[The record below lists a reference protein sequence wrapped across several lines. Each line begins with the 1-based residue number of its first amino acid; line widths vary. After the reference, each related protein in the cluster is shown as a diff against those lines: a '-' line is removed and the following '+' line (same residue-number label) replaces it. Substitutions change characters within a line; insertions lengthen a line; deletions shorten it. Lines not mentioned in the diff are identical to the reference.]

1 MDRYD
6 VVVAVEGIEVA
17 HIRSATFIETVN
29 VLLDSSFLPLPVN
42 LELTIWQPEEMKV
55 AKRPKVLM
63 SGLTREKAEKAS
75 GLTARLVIIPSM
87 ITAEHRQSVS
97 GSLQGQRRGTCWISH
112 LSVWFSSYHDIKKPT
127 SVPVPLL
134 RFQTE

>member
-6 VVVAVEGIEVA
+6 DVVAVEGVEVA

-55 AKRPKVLM
+55 TKRPKVLM
-63 SGLTREKAEKAS
+63 SGLTSEKAEKA
-75 GLTARLVIIPSM
+75 
-87 ITAEHRQSVS
+87 
-97 GSLQGQRRGTCWISH
+97 
-112 LSVWFSSYHDIKKPT
+112 
-127 SVPVPLL
+127 
-134 RFQTE
+134 